1 MAMAASTT
9 GWSACVSLVD
19 DLSAREGYRRYLAG
33 SHVIFFRK
41 IKSGI
46 DAIRI
51 LHGGMDFEQHL

>member
-1 MAMAASTT
+1 
-9 GWSACVSLVD
+9 VD